1 LTKGEFKSAIKERN
15 LDRQQAT
22 DYYNKYISQ
31 YGAFDDDQ
39 PSVLSIDQ
47 IKEGIPQEERS
58 GYEASPNPNEDYAKQ
73 SVHDFMSKNFEV
85 KDSWDSI
92 QMGRKMYRDDKMS
105 YSSIQSN
112 LMSDVKSG
120 EISNRMK
127 SVEFSEYGATSKV
140 EKDIRSF
147 LDSGPVE
154 AFRYATEYPAKGYLK
169 AASRLGVGAA
179 ELLLPKNLEEKL
191 GVTKAREEIGV
202 LEEYQMEEI
211 NQSLM
216 DGDYNRFMG
225 LSAGLVVGDTIGNLI
240 LMKQGI
246 GIANRLTGG
255 KMALAA
261 KGKKWKE
268 ISKNVAL
275 RSSVISGMTFISTEG
290 SVKDRI
296 QSASLTFVYMNTP
309 VLSSLSKTN
318 AGAKALD
325 FGLNSL
331 ISATYDPESGFSLGG
346 QYAGLKE
353 EARREAEELG
363 DPEAYWPLLI
373 AKTVPIAGSDA
384 VFSLLSRSARAQ
396 TREGQRSAKEVSV
409 DYFKAG
415 SDVALDKLKTNM
427 TEKYGDSWIT
437 KMDDIDRIQYENI
450 RRINADLAEGK
461 LPPALDEISKPTVR
475 VDMGRIGKL
484 VNDETTER
492 EWRDSEGKLVKEGEV
507 KDVEKLTKKSQLD
520 AGERVAI
527 EKLDSEKPTKVL
539 YHGTKEDFTNFKESL
554 KPKQNEMFSFGF
566 HFTENRD
573 FAKRY
578 GDRIVEAELDV
589 KNPLDV
595 EQVVTK
601 DSELGQWLSQIAPKT
616 RWFPS
621 EGKEAIYLR
630 NGLDALPPAKI
641 KQALIDAGYDGLV
654 YNAEFKEADVSGFR
668 ILEEG
673 KTTIAIQPSQIKEV
687 KDAVQEREA
696 EKVPMGEEAVRGE
709 EVRKAQDGAK
719 PEAEK
724 IVELSGDGEKLLT
737 ETFSEIF
744 KQSKKAQSATLKK
757 AVGDF
762 KDAKKLVN
770 SLPKSERGSM
780 ITAIERVVEASDKT
794 KDKRVAELNEM
805 VEKSLVEIE
814 RTALVSDIQKDP
826 SKHSF
831 KDANGKKVSG
841 SVAAEYAEAVQDMQ
855 DMINTDTSPKS
866 AWRLEQQREALE
878 RNKDIK
884 LPQSVIQKLQQ
895 TNVKDISTEE
905 LASINN
911 EITRLKTIGM
921 TLHKQRQ
928 RQRKSEIE
936 SVVSKIKST
945 AKNKVDT
952 REIVANENQK
962 RAFNGTRYLFGVGA
976 LRPWNLVDLMDGGKA
991 RYDGAAF
998 DLFINKA
1005 NDRYSDYLTMND
1017 IRVSGGE
1024 KFIQKNG
1031 MRVKDLAISHSV
1043 KGVDNSKLTL
1053 DELLSVYGSSKNRL
1067 MHNAVLH
1074 GNFKG
1079 NEKAYWDA
1087 VEQVEANPKWK
1098 QLADYIMYDY
1108 DNNYNRVRK
1117 SFIKNENKILGN
1129 EENYI
1134 PMERIGIEKPLSMDE
1149 LHDAMVKRD
1158 DTSKTLPGNK
1168 FTIDRVSIPDSMQ
1181 NSVKLGLF
1189 EQWERTVGNQ
1199 ERYINMFDQVSRMN
1213 SVLGDG
1219 ELRDQLKRS
1228 YGNDYVKSLE
1238 GYAKAYGN
1246 PMSLYDISTAARGSR
1261 MLRKNFATGVLA
1273 YNFLT
1278 MSKQVP
1284 SLLLYMGQGGGRN
1297 MLTSIDDFNG
1307 SWEVRNGRPTNKL
1320 IDFVESKDPQVKHAH
1335 IERELGEL
1343 KNTNKTQYEKIVGK
1357 IGNDGMKGIVAL
1369 DKMVRT
1375 IGWYSVYLK
1384 GIESGK
1390 SEADAIKSA
1399 RDATM
1404 RTQPAASAKDLP
1416 DLYKGDEFKNWFLM
1430 FSNQINQIYNIASY
1444 QLPRKVLDGNQGE
1457 ALAIASGL
1465 IMNAMAIHVLTHKDI
1480 PDTDSEIKQML
1491 LENTAGKAPMIGSTI
1506 TSAMNGYDSE
1516 NPVISLLSGSTQKA
1530 WKAFESGDDDAYKD
1544 ALGTIVRN
1552 LGTASGVPVYG
1563 PKRILNAVNSGDPM
1577 ELVGGGKDKK

>member
-1 LTKGEFKSAIKERN
+1 MTKGEFKSAIKERG

-484 VNDETTER
+484 VNEETTER
-492 EWRDSEGKLVKEGEV
+492 EWRDSEGKLVKE
-507 KDVEKLTKKSQLD
+507 S
-520 AGERVAI
+520 
-527 EKLDSEKPTKVL
+527 
-539 YHGTKEDFTNFKESL
+539 
-554 KPKQNEMFSFGF
+554 
-566 HFTENRD
+566 
-573 FAKRY
+573 
-578 GDRIVEAELDV
+578 
-589 KNPLDV
+589 
-595 EQVVTK
+595 
-601 DSELGQWLSQIAPKT
+601 
-616 RWFPS
+616 
-621 EGKEAIYLR
+621 
-630 NGLDALPPAKI
+630 
-641 KQALIDAGYDGLV
+641 
-654 YNAEFKEADVSGFR
+654 
-668 ILEEG
+668 
-673 KTTIAIQPSQIKEV
+673 EV

-696 EKVPMGEEAVRGE
+696 EKVPMGKETKGGE
-709 EVRKAQDGAK
+709 EVSKAQDGAK

-780 ITAIERVVEASDKT
+780 ITAIQRVVEASDKT

-976 LRPWNLVDLMDGGKA
+976 LRPWNLVDLMDGGRA

-1552 LGTASGVPVYG
+1552 IGTASGVPVYG